1 MNILALIGKYWE
13 IGVGPIM
20 ALLLWIVSL
29 QRKTIKKKKA
39 EVETLE
45 KAVEV
50 SVKGDK
56 VKEEVI
62 KTKDNMTENNNESEK
77 AKEEITIKIK
87 EAGDDKEKQQAIVDN
102 ITNSF
107 NNKL

>member
-13 IGVGPIM
+13 IGVGAIM

-45 KAVEV
+45 KAVEIA
-50 SVKGDK
+50 VKVAEVKDTVAEEIQEHA
-56 VKEEVI
+56 VKEEKVEDEI
-62 KTKDNMTENNNESEK
+62 QETETINES
-77 AKEEITIKIK
+77 IDV
-87 EAGDDKEKQQAIVDN
+87 GNSIVDD
-102 ITNSF
+102 F
-107 NNKL
+107 NKSGKL

>member
-13 IGVGPIM
+13 IGVGAIM

-45 KAVEV
+45 KAVEIA
-50 SVKGDK
+50 VKVAEVKDTVAEEIQEHA
-56 VKEEVI
+56 VKEEKVEDEI
-62 KTKDNMTENNNESEK
+62 QETETINES
-77 AKEEITIKIK
+77 IDV
-87 EAGDDKEKQQAIVDN
+87 GNSIVDD
-102 ITNSF
+102 F
-107 NNKL
+107 NKSNKL

>member
-13 IGVGPIM
+13 IGVGAIM

-45 KAVEV
+45 KAVEIA
-50 SVKGDK
+50 VKVADVK
-56 VKEEVI
+56 DTVAEEIQEHAVKEEKVEDEI
-62 KTKDNMTENNNESEK
+62 QETETINES
-77 AKEEITIKIK
+77 IDV
-87 EAGDDKEKQQAIVDN
+87 GNSIVDD
-102 ITNSF
+102 F
-107 NNKL
+107 NKSNKL